1 MRIVSGCHH
10 PVTLILVWCFLY
22 MGGVDP
28 GSNPIYLHYPGGS
41 QQHQIRFFPPRLKRA
56 SVMSSDQDRVSDLEP
71 VGYCCGPRCVGFF
84 DLVPDLCS
92 DNF

>member
-28 GSNPIYLHYPGGS
+28 GSNPIYLHCREGS
-41 QQHQIRFFPPRLKRA
+41 QQHQIRSFPLGLKHA
-56 SVMSSDQDRVSDLEP
+56 SAMSSDQDRVSDLEL
-71 VGYCCGPRCVGFF
+71 VGHCYDSRCVGFF